1 MSSRRWSNVTKIIVL
16 ALLAVLAI
24 VLMVT
29 FRAMIPSTIVAF
41 LLAFVLSYPV
51 NWVQQRTGW
60 GRGTAIASVY
70 AGLFAL
76 LLLMPAILIPRITGL
91 VASLRELL
99 ETLIATLQGGG
110 GGPLFEFGGFSLSV
124 NNLMQE
130 TGDLLQNVLIVATRD
145 PASIFRGVTNSFL
158 ITVYVLVLNFWLL
171 KDLHRLRRSAI
182 EQVPPDYQGEM
193 RQLGA
198 ELAEV
203 WRGFLRGQL
212 ALVVAMGF
220 LIWVPLVIVGM
231 PNAGGLA
238 LLAGVM
244 EFLPTIGTGISGA
257 IGVTVALFQGSNWTA
272 PNGPINIGFALL
284 VMAIYSI
291 AAQIENIYLVPRLVG
306 GRVKLHPAL
315 AFVGTVAGT
324 IVFGFLGVLLA
335 TPVIASART
344 LLSYIYRKL
353 MDREPFEPQGWT
365 PGAVRIRGIIA
376 GRKIESLIFDLDGA
390 LTPLDWCGVELLAQ
404 RTGWL
409 DRLLPYARR
418 RELIRDLFAG
428 LERAVS
434 FLISQLRRFKKEE
447 WLTRLEPWV
456 QRLRAFSPHAPQ
468 ELLPGAENA
477 LARLAYEYPLA
488 LVTARTAAETDAFL
502 TAAGLHPNTFSAVV
516 TADDLHHLPPHGEGL
531 QVALQRLQ
539 ADPSAALVVS
549 DTDGLLAA
557 AAATNMI
564 TVGVLTGLG
573 TAQSLQSADLVV
585 NATEDLLEWL

>member
-1 MSSRRWSNVTKIIVL
+1 MNSRRWSNLTKIIVL
-16 ALLAVLAI
+16 AFLAVLTI
-24 VLMVT
+24 VLLVT

-51 NWVQQRTGW
+51 NWIQQRTGW
-60 GRGTAIASVY
+60 GRGSSIAFIY
-70 AGLFAL
+70 ACLFIL
-76 LLLMPAILIPRITGL
+76 LLLLPAILIPRITGL
-91 VASLRELL
+91 VTSLRELL
-99 ETLIATLQGGG
+99 DNLITTLQSG
-110 GGPLFEFGGFSLSV
+110 GGPLFEFGGYSLSV

-130 TGDLLQNVLIVATRD
+130 MGDLLQNVLIVATRD

-158 ITVYVLVLNFWLL
+158 ITIYVLVLNFWLL
-171 KDLHRLRRSAI
+171 KDLHRLRRRAI
-182 EQVPPDYQGEM
+182 DQIPPDYQGEV

-198 ELAEV
+198 ELAEI

-212 ALVVAMGF
+212 ALVAAMGF

-284 VMAIYSI
+284 VMIIYSI

-306 GRVKLHPAL
+306 GRVKLHPAV

-344 LLSYIYRKL
+344 LLSYVYRKL
-353 MDREPFEPQGWT
+353 MDREPFELEGWT
-365 PGAVRIRGIIA
+365 PGSVRIRGVVA
-376 GRKIESLIFDLDGA
+376 GRKVETVIFDLDGTLA
-390 LTPLDWCGVELLAQ
+390 PLDWCGVELFTQ
-404 RTGWL
+404 RTAWL
-409 DRLLPYARR
+409 DRLLPDARR
-418 RELIRDLFAG
+418 RELVRDLLSG
-428 LERAVS
+428 LERVVS
-434 FLISQLRRFKKEE
+434 FLVSQLRRFKKEE
-447 WLTRLEPWV
+447 WLARLEPWI
-456 QRLRAFSPHAPQ
+456 QRLRAFSPGAPQ
-468 ELLPGAENA
+468 EFLPGAQNTVT
-477 LARLAYEYPLA
+477 RLAYEYPLA
-488 LVTARTAAETDAFL
+488 LVTARTAVETKAFL
-502 TAAGLHPNTFSAVV
+502 AAAGLHTNTFSAIV

-531 QVALQRLQ
+531 QLALQHLQ
-539 ADPSAALVVS
+539 ATPTAALVVS

-557 AAATNMI
+557 AAAANMV

-573 TAQSLQSADLVV
+573 SHQTLQSADLVV
-585 NATEDLLEWL
+585 NATEDLLDWL